1 MILDVQPF
9 SMYNYIITNGK
20 LETLIGS
27 QCIYPIKLQNALI
40 STFLDQYS
48 DSSNLKIYSFKLN
61 DTFVHPTYTYED
73 DLNFIF
79 VSDEFYNQ
87 YFKNNDNALLNTNY
101 NLPQVDMI
109 KLKRL
114 DGDFPQDGSIDT
126 LLTQYLESCII
137 VNMDQEFRLEFYTN
151 KNPYKNYIVFKIDEL
166 IYTTEPAKDL
176 KHRLEE
182 LNLTMTFNKYLTNS
196 DQDIGLQD
204 CKNIVTNFEW
214 NYNTIGNKIKLAGY
228 VANLEVKID
237 FIVSEPEPEPIKKI
251 KPLIEPFVLSTKTT
265 VKTYDEP
272 TKELT
277 KEEIRLKRLSYFTT
291 PVKQKYHLD
300 KRFEKTNKINITD
313 L

>member
-9 SMYNYIITNGK
+9 SMYNYIISNGK

-40 STFLDQYS
+40 STFLDQNS
-48 DSSNLKIYSFKLN
+48 DSSDLKIYCFKLN

-87 YFKNNDNALLNTNY
+87 YFKNNDNAVLNTNY
-101 NLPQVDMI
+101 NMPKVDMI
-109 KLKRL
+109 KLKRI
-114 DGDFPQDGSIDT
+114 DGDFPQDGSIDS

-151 KNPYKNYIVFKIDEL
+151 ENPYKNYIVFKVDEL
-166 IYTTEPAKDL
+166 IYTTEPVKDI

-182 LNLTMTFNKYLTNS
+182 LNLTMIFNKYLTNS
-196 DQDIGLQD
+196 DQDLGLQD
-204 CKNIVTNFEW
+204 CTNIVTNFEW

-237 FIVSEPEPEPIKKI
+237 FIVTEPEPIKKI
-251 KPLIEPFVLSTKTT
+251 KPLIEPFIFSSKTT
-265 VKTYDEP
+265 NTNSNEP

-277 KEEIRLKRLSYFTT
+277 KEEIRLKRLAFFSNT
-291 PVKQKYHLD
+291 QKSPSTHCINNI
-300 KRFEKTNKINITD
+300 NKINFTD